1 MYVTR
6 FELAAFWSVARRSIQ
21 LSYTYLDVNTSMPA
35 TGIEPVWEYKSRRI
49 LSPVRLPVP
58 PHRLFCILIHNI
70 YLAQPKYCFTASKSV
85 LCRMGGEGFEPSK
98 AVPADLQSVP
108 FGHSG
113 IHPYKIKLTI
123 IPISATSRYIVN
135 KEPTVGVEPTTC

>member
-1 MYVTR
+1 MYKKTLHNNYARYMYVTR

-58 PHRLFCILIHNI
+58 PHRLGVLLII
-70 YLAQPKYCFTASKSV
+70 AIIMIAAT
-85 LCRMGGEGFEPSK
+85 RMGFEPTTS
-98 AVPADLQSVP
+98 AVTGRRSNQLSHQAI
-108 FGHSG
+108 F
-113 IHPYKIKLTI
+113 
-123 IPISATSRYIVN
+123 IVSYY
-135 KEPTVGVEPTTC
+135 

>member
-58 PHRLFCILIHNI
+58 PHSQTGKKNGDPPATRTRDTLIKSQVLYRL
-70 YLAQPKYCFTASKSV
+70 S
-85 LCRMGGEGFEPSK
+85 
-98 AVPADLQSVP
+98 
-108 FGHSG
+108 
-113 IHPYKIKLTI
+113 
-123 IPISATSRYIVN
+123 
-135 KEPTVGVEPTTC
+135 